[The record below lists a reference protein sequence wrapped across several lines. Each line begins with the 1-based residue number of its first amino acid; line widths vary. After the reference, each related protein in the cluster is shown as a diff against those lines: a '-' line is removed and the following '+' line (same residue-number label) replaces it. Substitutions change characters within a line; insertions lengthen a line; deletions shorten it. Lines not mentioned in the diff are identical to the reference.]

1 MNSYLRKKSTM
12 KDRRELIRRV
22 LLGRTFRSFIS
33 LAMFGLGVLYIW
45 QINTV
50 SAKGYIISDYEK
62 KVSSL
67 ERETRSLDVA
77 IAQHTSIKTVQDRLG
92 EAHFEQVSNAE
103 FVSLTDNAVA
113 RQ

>member
-1 MNSYLRKKSTM
+1 M
-12 KDRRELIRRV
+12 KDRREGIRRV

-33 LAMFGLGVLYIW
+33 FAMFGLGVLYIW

-62 KVSSL
+62 RLSSL

-77 IAQHTSIKTVQDRLG
+77 ISKHTSIRAVQERLG
-92 EAHFEQVSNAE
+92 EAGFEQVSDAE
-103 FVSLTDNAVA
+103 YVSFTSDAVA
-113 RQ
+113 KR